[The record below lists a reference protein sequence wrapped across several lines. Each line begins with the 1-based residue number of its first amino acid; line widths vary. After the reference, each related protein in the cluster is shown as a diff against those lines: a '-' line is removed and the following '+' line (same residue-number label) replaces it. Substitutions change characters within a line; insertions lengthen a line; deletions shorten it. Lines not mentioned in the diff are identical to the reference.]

1 MAGKHS
7 IGESTLQNGSWGRA
21 PNGGLLVS
29 RITGHVESG
38 IGVCPGKPVNQAC
51 ELFLTERHN
60 LSLLTLTSS
69 GRHSQSHF
77 GQQAQCANLTFC
89 RGSA

>member
-38 IGVCPGKPVNQAC
+38 IGVCPVSALIRHVNC
-51 ELFLTERHN
+51 F
-60 LSLLTLTSS
+60 
-69 GRHSQSHF
+69 
-77 GQQAQCANLTFC
+77 
-89 RGSA
+89 